1 MNFKKSFTSDINQ
14 FNNLSFK
21 KILAMKNL
29 NFDGKNK
36 LDNLIKKNKKYK
48 DIYNLIERKEFND
61 NSYIRGNKVYSQEKK
76 NDNER
81 EIFSYNSKLDKITKE
96 EKMNTIYDE
105 INSLKKIGNIST
117 YVNCRNLKR
126 NGSSNKS
133 IFDDLNIEIPKSL
146 KSNKSNVNINK
157 REKDNS
163 LINYRKINMSHKNLL
178 KKNQSSLKSNNNN
191 YIPKTRRKKYDE
203 KDIKNWIDQEKN
215 SFRKNFINFNE
226 NKVNFSNF
234 DNINECKFT
243 KNLKSKRNGIFQ
255 YYNNDYFQ
263 NELSTFES
271 NLNKYKEPDF
281 SKIKINSRNINDN
294 LIKNQFLTPEY

>member
-1 MNFKKSFTSDINQ
+1 MNFKKSYTSDINQ

-105 INSLKKIGNIST
+105 INSLKKKGNIST

>member
-48 DIYNLIERKEFND
+48 DIYNLIERKELND

-105 INSLKKIGNIST
+105 INSLKKKGNIST

-157 REKDNS
+157 RENDNS

>member
-48 DIYNLIERKEFND
+48 DIYNLIERKELND

-76 NDNER
+76 NYNER
-81 EIFSYNSKLDKITKE
+81 EISSYNSKLDKITKE
-96 EKMNTIYDE
+96 EKMNSIYNE

-117 YVNCRNLKR
+117 YVDCRNLKR

-133 IFDDLNIEIPKSL
+133 IFDDLNIEIPKAL

-157 REKDNS
+157 RENDNS

-178 KKNQSSLKSNNNN
+178 KKNQSSLKSNNKN

-226 NKVNFSNF
+226 KKVNFSNF

-294 LIKNQFLTPEY
+294 LTKNQFLTPEY

>member
-48 DIYNLIERKEFND
+48 DIYNLIERKELND

-76 NDNER
+76 NYNER
-81 EIFSYNSKLDKITKE
+81 EISSYNSKIDKITKE
-96 EKMNTIYDE
+96 EKMNSIYDE

-117 YVNCRNLKR
+117 YVLKR

-146 KSNKSNVNINK
+146 KSNKSNININK
-157 REKDNS
+157 RENDKS

-178 KKNQSSLKSNNNN
+178 KKNQSSLKSNNKN

-226 NKVNFSNF
+226 KKVNFSNF
-234 DNINECKFT
+234 DNINECKLT

>member
-48 DIYNLIERKEFND
+48 DIYNLIERKELND

-76 NDNER
+76 NYNER
-81 EIFSYNSKLDKITKE
+81 EISSYNSKLDKITKE
-96 EKMNTIYDE
+96 EKMNSIYNE

-117 YVNCRNLKR
+117 YVDYRNLKR

-133 IFDDLNIEIPKSL
+133 IFDDLNIEIPKAL

-157 REKDNS
+157 RENDNS

-178 KKNQSSLKSNNNN
+178 KKNQSSLKSNNKN
-191 YIPKTRRKKYDE
+191 YIPKTRRKKNDE

-215 SFRKNFINFNE
+215 SFKKNFINFNE
-226 NKVNFSNF
+226 KKVNFSNF

-294 LIKNQFLTPEY
+294 LTKNQFLTPEY

>member
-105 INSLKKIGNIST
+105 INSLKKKGNIST

-133 IFDDLNIEIPKSL
+133 IFYYLNIEIPKSL

-226 NKVNFSNF
+226 NKVNYSNF
-234 DNINECKFT
+234 DNINECKFS

>member
-48 DIYNLIERKEFND
+48 DIYNLIERKEIND

-117 YVNCRNLKR
+117 YVDCRNLKR

-157 REKDNS
+157 RENDNS

>member
-48 DIYNLIERKEFND
+48 DIYNLIERKELND

-76 NDNER
+76 NYNER
-81 EIFSYNSKLDKITKE
+81 EISSYNSKLDKITKE
-96 EKMNTIYDE
+96 EKMNSIYNE

-117 YVNCRNLKR
+117 YVDCRNLKR

-157 REKDNS
+157 RENDNS

-226 NKVNFSNF
+226 KKVNFSNF

-294 LIKNQFLTPEY
+294 LTKNQFLTPEY

>member
-48 DIYNLIERKEFND
+48 DIYNLIERKELND

-76 NDNER
+76 NYNER
-81 EIFSYNSKLDKITKE
+81 EISSYNSKLDKITKE
-96 EKMNTIYDE
+96 EKMNSIYNE

-117 YVNCRNLKR
+117 YVDCRNLKR

-157 REKDNS
+157 RENDNS

-178 KKNQSSLKSNNNN
+178 KKNQSSLKSNNKN

-215 SFRKNFINFNE
+215 SFRKNLINFNE
-226 NKVNFSNF
+226 KKVNFSNF

-294 LIKNQFLTPEY
+294 LTKNQFLTPEY

>member
-105 INSLKKIGNIST
+105 INSLKKKGNIST

>member
-48 DIYNLIERKEFND
+48 DIYNLIERKELND

-76 NDNER
+76 NYNER
-81 EIFSYNSKLDKITKE
+81 EISSYNSKLDKITKE
-96 EKMNTIYDE
+96 EKMNSIYDE

-117 YVNCRNLKR
+117 YVLKR

-157 REKDNS
+157 RENDNS

-178 KKNQSSLKSNNNN
+178 KKNQSSLKSNNKN

-226 NKVNFSNF
+226 KKVNFSNF

-294 LIKNQFLTPEY
+294 LTKNQFLTPEY

>member
-48 DIYNLIERKEFND
+48 DIYNLIERKELND

-76 NDNER
+76 NYNER
-81 EIFSYNSKLDKITKE
+81 EISSYNSKLDKITKE
-96 EKMNTIYDE
+96 EKMNSIYNE

-117 YVNCRNLKR
+117 YVDCRNLKR

-133 IFDDLNIEIPKSL
+133 IFDDLNIEIPKAL

-157 REKDNS
+157 RENDNS

-178 KKNQSSLKSNNNN
+178 KKNQSSLKSNNKN

-215 SFRKNFINFNE
+215 SFRKNLINFNE
-226 NKVNFSNF
+226 KKVNFSNF

-294 LIKNQFLTPEY
+294 LTKNQFLTPEY

>member
-48 DIYNLIERKEFND
+48 DIYNLIERKELND

-76 NDNER
+76 NYNER
-81 EIFSYNSKLDKITKE
+81 EISSYNSKLDKITKE
-96 EKMNTIYDE
+96 EKMNSIYNE

-117 YVNCRNLKR
+117 YVDCRNLKR

-157 REKDNS
+157 RENDNS

-226 NKVNFSNF
+226 KKVNFSNF

-281 SKIKINSRNINDN
+281 SKIKINSRNINNN

>member
-48 DIYNLIERKEFND
+48 DIYNLIERKELND

-76 NDNER
+76 NYNER
-81 EIFSYNSKLDKITKE
+81 EISSYNSKLDKITKE
-96 EKMNTIYDE
+96 EKMNSIYNE

-117 YVNCRNLKR
+117 YVDCRNLKR

-133 IFDDLNIEIPKSL
+133 IFDDLNIEIPKAL

-157 REKDNS
+157 RENDNS

-178 KKNQSSLKSNNNN
+178 KKNQSSLKSNNKN

-215 SFRKNFINFNE
+215 SFMKNFINFNE
-226 NKVNFSNF
+226 KKVNFSNF

-294 LIKNQFLTPEY
+294 LTKNQFLTPEY

>member
-48 DIYNLIERKEFND
+48 DIYNLIERKELND

-76 NDNER
+76 NYNER
-81 EIFSYNSKLDKITKE
+81 EISSYNSKLDKITKE

-117 YVNCRNLKR
+117 YVDCRNLKR

-133 IFDDLNIEIPKSL
+133 IFDDLNIEIPKAL

-157 REKDNS
+157 RENDNS

-178 KKNQSSLKSNNNN
+178 KKNQSSLKSNNKN

-294 LIKNQFLTPEY
+294 LTKNQFLTPEY

>member
-76 NDNER
+76 NYNER
-81 EIFSYNSKLDKITKE
+81 EISSYNSKLDKITKE
-96 EKMNTIYDE
+96 EKMNSIYNE

-117 YVNCRNLKR
+117 YVDCRNLKR

-157 REKDNS
+157 RENDNS

-178 KKNQSSLKSNNNN
+178 KKNQSSLKSNNKN

-226 NKVNFSNF
+226 KKVNFSNF

-294 LIKNQFLTPEY
+294 LTKNQFLTPEY

>member
-48 DIYNLIERKEFND
+48 DIYNLIERKELND

-76 NDNER
+76 NYNER
-81 EIFSYNSKLDKITKE
+81 EISSYNSKIDKITKE
-96 EKMNTIYDE
+96 EKMNSIYDE

-117 YVNCRNLKR
+117 YVLKR

-146 KSNKSNVNINK
+146 KSNKSNININK
-157 REKDNS
+157 RENDKS

-178 KKNQSSLKSNNNN
+178 KKNQSSLKSNNKN

-226 NKVNFSNF
+226 KKVNFSNF
-234 DNINECKFT
+234 DNINECKLT

-281 SKIKINSRNINDN
+281 SKIKINSRNMNDDLMKN
-294 LIKNQFLTPEY
+294 LFLTPEY

>member
-48 DIYNLIERKEFND
+48 DIYNLIERKELND

-76 NDNER
+76 NYNER
-81 EIFSYNSKLDKITKE
+81 EISSYNSKLDKITKE
-96 EKMNTIYDE
+96 EKMNSIYDE

-117 YVNCRNLKR
+117 YVLKR

-157 REKDNS
+157 RENDNS

-178 KKNQSSLKSNNNN
+178 KKNQRSLKSNNKN

-226 NKVNFSNF
+226 KKVNFSNF

-294 LIKNQFLTPEY
+294 LTKNQFLTPEY

>member
-48 DIYNLIERKEFND
+48 DIYNLIERKELND

-76 NDNER
+76 NYNER
-81 EIFSYNSKLDKITKE
+81 EISSYNSKLDKITKE
-96 EKMNTIYDE
+96 EKMNSIYNE

-117 YVNCRNLKR
+117 YVDCRNLKR

-157 REKDNS
+157 RENDNS

-178 KKNQSSLKSNNNN
+178 KK
-191 YIPKTRRKKYDE
+191 
-203 KDIKNWIDQEKN
+203 IK
-215 SFRKNFINFNE
+215 
-226 NKVNFSNF
+226 V
-234 DNINECKFT
+234 
-243 KNLKSKRNGIFQ
+243 L
-255 YYNNDYFQ
+255 
-263 NELSTFES
+263 
-271 NLNKYKEPDF
+271 
-281 SKIKINSRNINDN
+281 
-294 LIKNQFLTPEY
+294 

>member
-48 DIYNLIERKEFND
+48 DIYNLIERKELND

-76 NDNER
+76 NYNER
-81 EIFSYNSKLDKITKE
+81 EISSYNSKLDKITKE
-96 EKMNTIYDE
+96 EKMNSIYNE

-117 YVNCRNLKR
+117 YVDYRNLKR

-157 REKDNS
+157 RENDNS

-178 KKNQSSLKSNNNN
+178 KKNQRSLKSNNKN

-215 SFRKNFINFNE
+215 SFRKNLINFNE
-226 NKVNFSNF
+226 KKVNFSNF

-294 LIKNQFLTPEY
+294 LTKNQFLTPEY

>member
-117 YVNCRNLKR
+117 YVDCRNLKR

>member
-48 DIYNLIERKEFND
+48 DLYNLIERKVLND

-76 NDNER
+76 NYNER
-81 EIFSYNSKLDKITKE
+81 EISSYNSKLDKITKE
-96 EKMNTIYDE
+96 EKMNSIYNE

-117 YVNCRNLKR
+117 YVDCRNLKR

-157 REKDNS
+157 RENDNS

-178 KKNQSSLKSNNNN
+178 KKNQRSLKSNNKN

-215 SFRKNFINFNE
+215 SFRKNLINFNE
-226 NKVNFSNF
+226 KKVNFSNF

-294 LIKNQFLTPEY
+294 LTKNQFLTPEY